1 MFTVYT
7 TEIEPLSKH
16 KHKHKHK
23 KRNNLFCLFNVINV
37 SRFPVTGGQ

>member
-1 MFTVYT
+1 MFTVHT
-7 TEIEPLSKH
+7 TEIEPLS
-16 KHKHKHK
+16 KHKHK